1 MERPHIFAHRGA
13 SGYAPENTMAAF
25 QKALEM
31 GADGI
36 ELDVH
41 LSKDGHLIV
50 CHDETLQRTTNG
62 MGWIKDLTLEE
73 IRQYDGGS
81 WFGKVYQGEKVPLLE
96 EVLDLIQPTKVLLNV
111 EIKNGIVIYPGIER
125 RVINLIRRYALEER
139 TIISSFYHHSLV
151 ASKRI
156 DPLIKTGV
164 LYAVGWFEPW
174 KYARK
179 IQADALHPAYHNID
193 AAFVEA
199 CITYGVEINT
209 YTVNEETDIK
219 RLAEMGVT
227 GIITNYPDRGLRMV
241 GGLHGN
247 AKEIK

>member
-25 QKALEM
+25 RKALEM

-50 CHDETLQRTTNG
+50 CHDETLQRTTDG

-73 IRQYDGGS
+73 IRKYDGGS
-81 WFGKVYQGEKVPLLE
+81 WFGEGFQGEKVPVLE
-96 EVLDLIQPTKVLLNV
+96 EVLNLIQPTKVLLNV

-151 ASKRI
+151 ESKKI

-164 LYAVGWFEPW
+164 LYVAGWVEPW
-174 KYARK
+174 EYARK
-179 IQADALHPAYHNID
+179 LQADALHPAYHNID
-193 AAFVEA
+193 AAFVEG
-199 CITYGVEINT
+199 CKTHGIEINT
-209 YTVNEETDIK
+209 YTVNEETDMK
-219 RLAEMGVT
+219 RLAGIGVT
-227 GIITNYPDRGLRMV
+227 GIITNYPDKAISMV
-241 GGLHGN
+241 HQLHGN
-247 AKEIK
+247 AAEIK

>member
-1 MERPHIFAHRGA
+1 MERTHIFAHRGA

-62 MGWIKDLTLEE
+62 MGWIKDMTLEE

-81 WFGKVYQGEKVPLLE
+81 WFNKTYLGEKVPVLQ
-96 EVLDLIQPTKVLLNV
+96 EVLDLIRSTKILLNV

-125 RVINLIRRYALEER
+125 KVINLIRRYGLEER
-139 TIISSFYHHSLV
+139 TTISSFYHYSLV
-151 ASKRI
+151 ECKRI

-164 LYAVGWFEPW
+164 LYVAGWLEPW
-174 KYARK
+174 KYAKK
-179 IQADALHPAYHNID
+179 IQANALHPIHYNINP
-193 AAFVEA
+193 AFLEG
-199 CITYGVEINT
+199 CRIYGLDINT
-209 YTVNEETDIK
+209 YTVNEEKDMES
-219 RLAEMGVT
+219 LARMGIT
-227 GIITNYPDRGLRMV
+227 GMITNYPDRGLHIV
-241 GGLHGN
+241 NQLYGN
-247 AKEIK
+247 AEPDI